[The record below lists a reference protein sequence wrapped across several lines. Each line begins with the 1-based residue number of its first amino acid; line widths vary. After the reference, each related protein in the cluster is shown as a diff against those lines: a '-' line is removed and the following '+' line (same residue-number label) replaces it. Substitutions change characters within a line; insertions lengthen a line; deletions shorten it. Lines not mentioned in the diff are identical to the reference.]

1 MDRSV
6 IRERMRKKQRQIRRR
21 KIIKLVTYIVAM
33 VLAVIFVI
41 SGSDF
46 SNCKPDR
53 REEYRGVPAGA
64 G

>member
-21 KIIKLVTYIVAM
+21 KIIKLVTYVVAM

-41 SGSDF
+41 RGAKLNLLAF
-46 SNCKPDR
+46 LK
-53 REEYRGVPAGA
+53 RELKSK
-64 G
+64 